1 MRRIQR
7 ALLLVCASWYT
18 IQNGMRGLDSRCVT
32 SSMHH
37 GTPFKWYAWSV
48 WNAWCCI
55 LVHRAQQGDVVSLC
69 RCRPYR
75 VMEMV
80 RWRKRRVMRA
90 PERSLN
96 NKNEEERGKGKEE
109 EGVRVSNTHKAH
121 ITIHTAQQHN
131 STTAHTPQ
139 TYLVCPN
146 TAMTGTGT

>member
-1 MRRIQR
+1 
-7 ALLLVCASWYT
+7 
-18 IQNGMRGLDSRCVT
+18 
-32 SSMHH
+32 MHH

-96 NKNEEERGKGKEE
+96 NNKEEERGKEIEEGGKE
-109 EGVRVSNTHKAH
+109 EGVRVSNTAQSTQHNTH
-121 ITIHTAQQHN
+121 STTAQQHN
-131 STTAHTPQ
+131 STTAHTADVLGLPQ
-139 TYLVCPN
+139 HRHDGDGDVSEGPGRHDVLNQVQEGCR
-146 TAMTGTGT
+146 